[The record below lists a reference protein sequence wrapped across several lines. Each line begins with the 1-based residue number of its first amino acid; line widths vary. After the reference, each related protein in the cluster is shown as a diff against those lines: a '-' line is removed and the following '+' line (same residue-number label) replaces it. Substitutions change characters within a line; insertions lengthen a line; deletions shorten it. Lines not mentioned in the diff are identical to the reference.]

1 MKIADKIKVAWLSTR
16 ELPTLARWSIR
27 CGMTICPVLFV
38 VLIFLW
44 LLSLPFLPA
53 AVWMA
58 LLAVGSWGIAARRPN
73 YRWILV
79 FSTFA
84 TEAVSL
90 LYVPL
95 RFFDIASAGWWSLV
109 VYIALFQVRAIQA
122 YFGENHSKSIND
134 GRNAS

>member
-1 MKIADKIKVAWLSTR
+1 
-16 ELPTLARWSIR
+16 
-27 CGMTICPVLFV
+27 
-38 VLIFLW
+38 
-44 LLSLPFLPA
+44 
-53 AVWMA
+53 MA

-79 FSTFA
+79 FSTFV
-84 TEAVSL
+84 TEVVSL

-122 YFGENHSKSIND
+122 YFGETI
-134 GRNAS
+134 RNP